1 MVDQITMPPRAAYS
15 VILTNDFMVILRDH
29 GEIVSVRE
37 DADAVLE
44 HLSCTIPGG
53 LKRQRVYVEEVPG
66 GDGFYELKHQYGNLD
81 VVEQCSSHQGGHL
94 MQLVSSEVEDGH
106 G

>member
-1 MVDQITMPPRAAYS
+1 MVDQITMPPRAGYS
-15 VILTNDFMVILRDH
+15 AVLTNDFMVILRDH

-37 DADAVLE
+37 DADSVLE

-66 GDGFYELKHQYGNLD
+66 GDGFYELKHQHGNLD
-81 VVEQCSSHQGGHL
+81 GVEQCSSHQADHL
-94 MQLVSSEVEDGH
+94 KQLVSSETEGGH